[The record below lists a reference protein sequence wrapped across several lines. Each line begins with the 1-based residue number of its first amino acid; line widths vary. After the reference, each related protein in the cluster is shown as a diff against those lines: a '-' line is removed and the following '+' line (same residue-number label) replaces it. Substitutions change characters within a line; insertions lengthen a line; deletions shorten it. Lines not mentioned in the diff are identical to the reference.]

1 MKNKII
7 KLIFIYL
14 FIMFLIYSGIFQ
26 DNTDPLKVSKYYL
39 EYLKN
44 GEWFLAY
51 RIYKREF
58 FDYNQAVNNLIY
70 YYFQPIKDIKL
81 KIIEMKINHAIVQ
94 AKIIY
99 KNYGI
104 IYSTITLEK
113 EDKNWLITDV
123 ELKSEV

>member
-1 MKNKII
+1 
-7 KLIFIYL
+7 
-14 FIMFLIYSGIFQ
+14 MFLIYSGTFQ
-26 DNTDPLKVSKYYL
+26 DNTDPLKVSRYYL
-39 EYLKN
+39 ESLKN

-58 FDYNQAVNNLIY
+58 FDYNKAVNNLIY
-70 YYFQPIKDIKL
+70 YYFQPIKDINL
-81 KIIEMKINHAIVQ
+81 KIIEMKINRAFVQ

-99 KNYGI
+99 KNNSI